1 MVRMTTSIILF
12 PSIPQSVKHGAPRPF
27 EQQSQKLYLP
37 WTACLDLV
45 LGCCLCSCAV
55 APEFCPCG
63 GQRGGGR
70 WAFMRLWGSWALVL
84 AAYSKLWCFPL
95 LLQWTNGWHRRS
107 GEEGKGLGCIFHIF
121 QDLGCNLGM
130 YCSFILI
137 FPSLSKKNEEW
148 QEPDATNSAG
158 KLQELG
164 KRRHPIR
171 HQRPLLKQLHVS
183 VVDETIVRQV
193 LKERSEGN

>member
-1 MVRMTTSIILF
+1 VEVVDGR
-12 PSIPQSVKHGAPRPF
+12 
-27 EQQSQKLYLP
+27 
-37 WTACLDLV
+37 
-45 LGCCLCSCAV
+45 SCV
-55 APEFCPCG
+55 FG
-63 GQRGGGR
+63 GPGR
-70 WAFMRLWGSWALVL
+70 WFLRHILSFGASRCCCSGLMDGTDVLV
-84 AAYSKLWCFPL
+84 
-95 LLQWTNGWHRRS
+95 
-107 GEEGKGLGCIFHIF
+107 EEGKGLGCIFHIF

-193 LKERSEGN
+193 LKERSEDN